1 MKAIST
7 RLGKEKISSLLVS
20 LSVPATLGMTVNALY
35 NLVDTIFVGRGVG
48 AVAIGALTV
57 SFPIQMI
64 IMAFAIMIGMGSA
77 SAISRSLGAKNIERA
92 DNVTGNSFF
101 SIVFFSG
108 IIAVLGLIYTEPLL
122 RLVGATDTILPYA
135 RDYITIIFYGSIFRS
150 FAMSTNNLIR
160 AEGNAKVAM
169 ISMIIGA
176 GSNIILDP
184 IFIFVF
190 KLGVKGAAL
199 ATVIAQFFAFLYI
212 VRYLYS
218 GKSSLKVKLHH
229 LKPRFGII
237 KEIITVGL
245 ASFFRHI
252 AGGIS
257 GVIIN
262 SALSMLGGD
271 IALIIVGI
279 LQRVT
284 MFVFMP
290 LFGVVQ
296 GMQPI
301 IGFNYGAKK
310 YERVKETLKISILVT
325 TGLATLG
332 WAIIEL
338 FPTFIFGIFTS
349 EREVIINGAPVIRI
363 VISMIPLIGVQIV
376 GAAMFQSLGKAVPTL
391 VLSLLRQVLIFIPLI
406 IILPRIFGL
415 GLMGIWISYP
425 IADVLSVILTV
436 LYLKNNLIKMNLW
449 FDEGNISKDLI
460 TQSNK

>member
-1 MKAIST
+1 MKEMST
-7 RLGKEKISSLLVS
+7 RLGKERIGKLLLN
-20 LSVPATLGMTVNALY
+20 LSVPATMGMVVNALY

-48 AVAIGALTV
+48 AIAIGALTV

-77 SAISRSLGAKNIERA
+77 SAISRSLGAGNVERA

-101 SIVFFSG
+101 SIVFFSS
-108 IIAVLGLIYTEPLL
+108 IIAFLGLTFTEPLL

-135 RDYITIIFYGSIFRS
+135 REYITIIFYGSVFRS

-184 IFIFVF
+184 LFIFVF

-199 ATVIAQFFAFLYI
+199 ATIIAQFFAFIYVI
-212 VRYLYS
+212 RYLYS
-218 GKSSLKVKLHH
+218 GKSSLRVKIHH
-229 LKPRFGII
+229 LKPRLDII
-237 KEIITVGL
+237 REIITVGM

-252 AGGIS
+252 AGGVA

-262 SALSMLGGD
+262 SSLSLLGGD
-271 IALIIVGI
+271 IALIVIGI

-284 MFVFMP
+284 MFIFMP

-301 IGFNYGAKK
+301 VGFNFGAKK
-310 YERVKETLKISILVT
+310 YERVKETIKLAIMIT
-325 TGLATLG
+325 TLMATIG
-332 WAIIEL
+332 WVIIEL
-338 FPTFIFGIFTS
+338 FPSFIFSIFTT
-349 EREVIINGAPVIRI
+349 EREIIEKGIPVIRI
-363 VISMIPLIGVQIV
+363 VISMIPLIGIQVV
-376 GAAMFQSLGKAVPTL
+376 GAALFQSLGKAFPSL
-391 VLSLLRQVLIFIPLI
+391 VLSLLRQVLIFTPLV

-415 GLMGIWISYP
+415 GIMGIWLAYP
-425 IADVLSVILTV
+425 IADVLAVILTII
-436 LYLKNNLIKMNLW
+436 YLRSELRKIDLW
-449 FDEGNISKDLI
+449 FNDGRISDGLADSI
-460 TQSNK
+460 